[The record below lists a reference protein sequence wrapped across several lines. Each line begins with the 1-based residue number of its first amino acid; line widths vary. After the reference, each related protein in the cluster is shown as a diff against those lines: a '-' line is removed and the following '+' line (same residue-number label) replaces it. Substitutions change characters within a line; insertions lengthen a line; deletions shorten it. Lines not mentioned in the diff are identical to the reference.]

1 MTIFTTFAWTT
12 LPYVLVPWRLL
23 ALFSSLFS
31 ALLPSALFALF
42 AVRHAAQVARDRPAA
57 TPEGVALGLRG
68 NLRGRAPWVL
78 AITVERL
85 RRADVFSLGTD

>member
-1 MTIFTTFAWTT
+1 MRSFHSTF
-12 LPYVLVPWRLL
+12 
-23 ALFSSLFS
+23 SLFS
-31 ALLPSALFALF
+31 LRSFPPFPSALF
-42 AVRHAAQVARDRPAA
+42 AVRHAQQIDRGRPAA
-57 TPEGVALGLRG
+57 TPEGVALGLRR